1 MQIDYSIIQQ
11 NYQRD
16 IDQQYTGDISQ
27 TSTTISAIEKVK
39 DELKKKLAQRE
50 LNMNEKKKTEK
61 YNFKKVNCYHRSRDS
76 KLFGSLLDAPNNIQ
90 RRKVL
95 AIVKQI
101 N

>member
-50 LNMNEKKKTEK
+50 LKMNEKKTRK
-61 YNFKKVNCYHRSRDS
+61 
-76 KLFGSLLDAPNNIQ
+76 IQ
-90 RRKVL
+90 L
-95 AIVKQI
+95 
-101 N
+101 

>member
-50 LNMNEKKKTEK
+50 LNMNEKKKQKNTTL
-61 YNFKKVNCYHRSRDS
+61 KKSTV
-76 KLFGSLLDAPNNIQ
+76 I
-90 RRKVL
+90 
-95 AIVKQI
+95 IVREAL
-101 N
+101 NYLVAY

>member
-50 LNMNEKKKTEK
+50 LKMNEKKKQKNTTL
-61 YNFKKVNCYHRSRDS
+61 KKSTV
-76 KLFGSLLDAPNNIQ
+76 I
-90 RRKVL
+90 
-95 AIVKQI
+95 IVRETL
-101 N
+101 NYLVAY

>member
-50 LNMNEKKKTEK
+50 LNMNEKKKQKNTTL
-61 YNFKKVNCYHRSRDS
+61 KKSTV
-76 KLFGSLLDAPNNIQ
+76 I
-90 RRKVL
+90 
-95 AIVKQI
+95 IVRETL
-101 N
+101 NYLVAY

>member
-50 LNMNEKKKTEK
+50 LKMNEKKPRK
-61 YNFKKVNCYHRSRDS
+61 
-76 KLFGSLLDAPNNIQ
+76 IQ
-90 RRKVL
+90 L
-95 AIVKQI
+95 
-101 N
+101 